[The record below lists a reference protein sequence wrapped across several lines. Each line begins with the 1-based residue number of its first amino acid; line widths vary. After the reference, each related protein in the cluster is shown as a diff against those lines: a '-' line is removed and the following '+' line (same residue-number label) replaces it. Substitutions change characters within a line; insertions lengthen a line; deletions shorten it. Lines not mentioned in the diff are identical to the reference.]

1 MRKNFLTL
9 HWLLPSTQPL
19 PLSNNSDPFSYS
31 YLEIFDLWGIFPMI
45 GHESSETGVLSLK
58 ARLQGFHISG
68 PDTCPNMPNKEINN
82 DEGERKEI

>member
-1 MRKNFLTL
+1 
-9 HWLLPSTQPL
+9 
-19 PLSNNSDPFSYS
+19 
-31 YLEIFDLWGIFPMI
+31 MI